1 VKLTNTPRGKDECR
15 KQKTENRPQ
24 IQWAKTKHNWNLGVA
39 PVRKMMM
46 FSLKAGAQCG
56 SVDATVDVSR
66 I

>member
-1 VKLTNTPRGKDECR
+1 M
-15 KQKTENRPQ
+15 QKTENRPQ
-24 IQWAKTKHNWNLGVA
+24 IQWAETKHNWSLGVA